1 MCNFVPKIKPA
12 MTEEE
17 LEKLNRLKSQYAPA
31 FQIDDIRWESN
42 FDERSAYRE
51 GFPILTVFGCDME
64 KNFNLDDGW
73 IEDSYDHYM
82 DYHKYHRTVDIRD
95 AKAEIAVEFT
105 KQTDERDKEILG
117 FTSASMKGTYRYPVP
132 TDLKEEITH
141 SIYDKRKLTKGLKN
155 ELKRR
160 FSQTLMEDEFNA
172 LLRLRDEHLQALL
185 NAIDPKMTKTQ
196 QKAAL
201 DKASNSVENNNPA
214 TDKLY
219 QSRSFVI
226 NQRNFDVVYKKARV

>member
-1 MCNFVPKIKPA
+1 

-132 TDLKEEITH
+132 TDLKDEITH

-185 NAIDPKMTKTQ
+185 NAIDPKMTKKQLTE
-196 QKAAL
+196 AL
-201 DKASNSVENNNPA
+201 DEASNRVDSINPA

-226 NQRNFDVVYKKARV
+226 KQRNFDVVYKKARV

>member
-42 FDERSAYRE
+42 FDEHSAYRE

-132 TDLKEEITH
+132 TDLEDEITRC
-141 SIYDKRKLTKGLKN
+141 IYDKRKLTKGLKN

-172 LLRLRDEHLQALL
+172 LLRLRDEHLQTLL

-226 NQRNFDVVYKKARV
+226 KQRNFDVVYKKARV